1 MRRSYILEGAVRS
14 VFPLLVVFSLYL
26 LLAGHNQP
34 GGGFAGGLTAAAALA
49 LLFLSG
55 GIDALSARVP
65 LQGST
70 VLGAGLLLATVSSVA
85 PMAFGAEFMESFIW
99 SVDLP
104 LIGTVKLVTVLF
116 FDTGVYMVVA
126 GMALMLLQ
134 SFGAGEPA
142 SEDGP

>member
-55 GIDALSARVP
+55 GNDALSDRMP
-65 LQGST
+65 LRGSS
-70 VLGAGLLLATVSSVA
+70 VLGTGLLLATASAVT
-85 PMAFGAEFMESFIW
+85 PMAFGAVFMESFIW
-99 SVDLP
+99 SFDLP

-116 FDTGVYMVVA
+116 FDTGVYLVVA
-126 GMALMLLQ
+126 GMALTLLQ
-134 SFGAGEPA
+134 AFGAGEPET
-142 SEDGP
+142 EDEP